1 MRKTLADE
9 FSTIYIYNL
18 RGNGRVAGDAG
29 QREGRP
35 VFEFGGWKSDGTEI
49 KDAKG
54 GSRTTIA
61 ITVLVKNPARTGTPV
76 EIKYAQ
82 VADYLSAGQ
91 KIKAVS
97 DAASFNGLP
106 LTAMTPNDAGDWLN
120 QRNAAFDAFPAI
132 SGEPVSYFTSNSRG
146 LETTRDA
153 WVYNASRNAVESNMR
168 RMIDTYNEQA
178 AAGHTSADQLD
189 LDPTRISWSSSHV
202 PRVASPDARLR
213 RCARAKRAVSA
224 LHQAGRLLRPHLQ
237 PPHR

>member
-1 MRKTLADE
+1 MYDSYIRAFRWASDRIGDQGVIAFVSNGGWIDGNTADGMRKTLADE

-91 KIKAVS
+91 KINAVS

-106 LTAMTPNDAGDWLN
+106 LTAITPTMQATG
-120 QRNAAFDAFPAI
+120 
-132 SGEPVSYFTSNSRG
+132 STSATLPSTRSPRSR
-146 LETTRDA
+146 
-153 WVYNASRNAVESNMR
+153 ES
-168 RMIDTYNEQA
+168 QA
-178 AAGHTSADQLD
+178 ATSRRT
-189 LDPTRISWSSSHV
+189 P
-202 PRVASPDARLR
+202 VASKPLATRGCTTPAATRWSRICD
-213 RCARAKRAVSA
+213 
-224 LHQAGRLLRPHLQ
+224 G
-237 PPHR
+237 